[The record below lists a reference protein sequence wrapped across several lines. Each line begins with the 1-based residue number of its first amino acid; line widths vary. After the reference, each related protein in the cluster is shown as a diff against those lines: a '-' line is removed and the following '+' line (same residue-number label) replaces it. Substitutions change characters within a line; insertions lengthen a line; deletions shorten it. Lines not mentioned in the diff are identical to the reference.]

1 MVGILKPLNP
11 HEEPPIIGIQL
22 GTLILKDIEL
32 IFRIRLFIILNT
44 ALKPKHENFSYF
56 RTILTFLNSQ
66 ISGKKILYKTIP
78 LICELQKCFSYRM
91 IFILMC
97 YDI

>member
-32 IFRIRLFIILNT
+32 IFRIRLFIILNA
-44 ALKPKHENFSYF
+44 ALKPKHE
-56 RTILTFLNSQ
+56 TINEQILKFAQNYPTSFKTASSDAPFFMNWCRLPIRSVLT
-66 ISGKKILYKTIP
+66 
-78 LICELQKCFSYRM
+78 
-91 IFILMC
+91 
-97 YDI
+97 